1 MATGA
6 VLADRGTPVQRA
18 RARFVAAL
26 SWLFCRLPESP
37 LVRLAELAGE
47 LWYRLAPGRASRAR
61 ANLARVVGWLAEH
74 EMGSPRTRQ
83 AATDPAALE
92 RLVRSAFRH
101 GARYYLELLRFPAMD
116 ARYIRDRLVLED
128 AERAEDLLSA
138 SPGIVIGL
146 HFGALE
152 MPARFIVE
160 RTGRELVG
168 PMETLDDP
176 SLQGWIVRS
185 RRETGMRLIDISGA
199 RRELV
204 DVLARGGAAGLVA
217 DRDIAGNGTPT
228 ELFGALAP
236 LPVGPAIL
244 AAETGAPA
252 FAAMAWRR
260 PDGRY
265 GARVERIPTPPEGP
279 LRERVRVFLDSEAR
293 AFERLI
299 AVAPEQWWA
308 VFFEIWP
315 TASPNANVK
324 AAIP

>member
-1 MATGA
+1 MTG
-6 VLADRGTPVQRA
+6 VVVSERGTFVQRT
-18 RARFVAAL
+18 RAALVGGL
-26 SWLFCRLPESP
+26 SWLVCRLPEAP
-37 LVRLAELAGE
+37 LVGLAELSGE
-47 LWYRLAPGRASRAR
+47 IWYRLSPARAARAR
-61 ANLARVVGWLAEH
+61 SNLGRVVAWLADR
-74 EMGSPRTRQ
+74 EMGSPVVRA
-83 AATDPAALE
+83 AATDSEALE
-92 RLVRSAFRH
+92 RLVRAAFRH
-101 GARYYLELLRFPAMD
+101 GARYYLELVRFPAMD

-128 AERAEDLLSA
+128 AELAEELLSA

-168 PMETLDDP
+168 PMETLGDP
-176 SLQGWIVRS
+176 PLQRWMVRS
-185 RRETGMRLIDISGA
+185 RGATGMRLIAIRGA

-204 DVLARGGAAGLVA
+204 DVLARGGSAGLVA
-217 DRDIAGNGTPT
+217 DRDIAANGQPT
-228 ELFGALAP
+228 ELFGAPAP

-252 FAAMAWRR
+252 FAAIAWRR

-265 GARVERIPTPPEGP
+265 GARVERIVASPEGP
-279 LRERVRVFLDSEAR
+279 LRDRVGAFLDGEAR

-315 TASPNANVK
+315 AGPRPVMTGAVA
-324 AAIP
+324 